1 LFYLLQMIITE
12 FLRDVK
18 PFAVFREED
27 LEQLSSLIEEKSFA
41 KGEWI
46 FHDGEE
52 SNFVWLVKS
61 GWVHLVKTADPKKPI
76 ILFTMNRREILCGFS
91 AFDNLPYAAD
101 GIAATPC
108 TLLKIPSEVFVS
120 FLNTNP
126 VFCREV
132 LAICSARIRRMAQK
146 LGETMEPVSH
156 RIAHILLD
164 SIADFGQKL
173 PFTHRE
179 ISQMIGAR
187 VETSIRTF
195 KTLREKGLLSI
206 QRSCIQIDRPTA
218 LVHELNRWL
227 EIPSN

>member
-1 LFYLLQMIITE
+1 MSIVD
-12 FLRDVK
+12 FLAEVR
-18 PFAVFREED
+18 PFSVLPVEALD
-27 LEQLSSLIEEKSFA
+27 KLSARIHEKSFT
-41 KGEWI
+41 KGELV
-46 FHDGEE
+46 FRDGEA
-52 SNFVWLVKS
+52 SRFVWLVKT
-61 GWVHLVKTADPKKPI
+61 GWVHLVKSADPQKPI
-76 ILFTMNRREILCGFS
+76 ILFTMSRREILCGVS
-91 AFDNLPYAAD
+91 AFDNEPYAAD

-108 TLLKIPSEVFVS
+108 TLLQIPSEIFVS

-132 LAICSARIRRMAQK
+132 LTICSARIRRMAQK

-164 SIADFGQKL
+164 SIDDFGQKL

-195 KTLREKGLLSI
+195 KILREKGLLRI
-206 QRSCIQIDRPTA
+206 HRSCIQIDQPTA
-218 LVHELNRWL
+218 LVRELHDWL
-227 EIPSN
+227 ATPCN

>member
-1 LFYLLQMIITE
+1 MIIVD
-12 FLRDVK
+12 FLREVK
-18 PFAVFREED
+18 PFAVLREED
-27 LEQLSSLIEEKSFA
+27 LEKLSSHIQEKSFA
-41 KGEWI
+41 KGELI

-52 SNFVWLVKS
+52 SKFVWLVKS
-61 GWVHLVKTADPKKPI
+61 GWVHLVKTTDPEKPM
-76 ILFTMNRREILCGFS
+76 ILFTMNRREILCGVS
-91 AFDNLPYAAD
+91 AFDNQPYAAD
-101 GIAATPC
+101 GVAATPC
-108 TLLKIPSEVFVS
+108 TLLKIPSEIFLS

-132 LAICSARIRRMAQK
+132 LAICSARIRRMARK

-164 SIADFGQKL
+164 SIVDFGQKL

-195 KTLREKGLLSI
+195 KILREKGLLRI
-206 QRSCIQIDRPTA
+206 QRSCIQIDQPTA
-218 LVHELNRWL
+218 LVRELNDWL
-227 EIPSN
+227 ETPHI